1 MHFINYTFRKSTKIT
16 QINNIIAYGVTV
28 ESFYDHTC
36 LYALFEFPV
45 CMFLIH
51 EHSFIFPMF
60 FRPWSQTTFAWHE
73 KSSNHLK

>member
-51 EHSFIFPMF
+51 EHSVLF
-60 FRPWSQTTFAWHE
+60 FLCFFDHGHKPLLRGMKKVQTI
-73 KSSNHLK
+73 